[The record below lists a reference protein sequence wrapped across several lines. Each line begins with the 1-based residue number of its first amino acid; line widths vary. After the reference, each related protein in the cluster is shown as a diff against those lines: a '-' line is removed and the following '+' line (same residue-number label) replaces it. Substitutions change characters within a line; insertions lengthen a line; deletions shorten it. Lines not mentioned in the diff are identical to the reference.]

1 MAAIVRQ
8 LGRTDDEI
16 AEWEL
21 RCDMAAVFRVA
32 ARLDWNEQIGNHNS
46 VMLPGSPDR
55 PLFLINPRGMLF
67 QEITASS
74 LIVVDYDGRVV
85 RGEGVVRPV
94 AFHIHAPIH
103 KARPDA
109 RCVLHLHPPHTT
121 ALSLIDNGRLALAHH
136 NNLIVN
142 DRVAYDDAMTGP
154 AGGLEEGFRLAE
166 ALGDKTVMVMANHGI
181 LSVGPT
187 VADAFHEL
195 LVVEQTCQ
203 YQLMA
208 MWTGQQLRRQ
218 PDALRWNY
226 RGTWSDKL
234 EGRFL
239 LDAWR
244 RVLDREEPGYRA

>member
-46 VMLPGSPDR
+46 VMLPGDE
-55 PLFLINPRGMLF
+55 LYLLNPRGMLF
-67 QEITASS
+67 QEMTASS
-74 LIVVDYDGRVV
+74 MIVCDLDGNVV
-85 RGEGVVRPV
+85 RGRGELRKV

>member
-1 MAAIVRQ
+1 MSAVIKN
-8 LGRTDDEI
+8 LTNSE
-16 AEWEL
+16 AEAEEWRL
-21 RCDMAAVFRVA
+21 RVDMALIFRVS
-32 ARLDWNEQIGNHNS
+32 ARLGWNEQIGNHNS
-46 VMLPGSPDR
+46 LMLPGDE
-55 PLFLINPRGMLF
+55 PLFLINPRGMRFEEL
-67 QEITASS
+67 TASS
-74 LIVVDYDGRVV
+74 LIVCNLDGKVV
-85 RGEGVVRPV
+85 RGTGELRKV

-103 KARPDA
+103 KARADA
-109 RCVLHLHPPHTT
+109 RCVLHLHPQHTT

-154 AGGLEEGFRLAE
+154 AGGLEEGYRLAE

-187 VADAFHEL
+187 VHDALHEL

-208 MWTGQQLRRQ
+208 MWTGHQLRKQ
-218 PDALRWNY
+218 PDNLRWNY
-226 RGTWSDKL
+226 RGVWSDKL

-244 RVLDREEPGYRA
+244 RVLDREEPDYRT

>member
-1 MAAIVRQ
+1 MGTIRAADTGDQ
-8 LGRTDDEI
+8 TET
-16 AEWEL
+16 EL
-21 RCDMAAVFRVA
+21 RRDLAAAFRISARMGLNSGIGNHFSLMLPPFLTAHVA
-32 ARLDWNEQIGNHNS
+32 ARFGATPE
-46 VMLPGSPDR
+46 R
-55 PLFLINPRGMLF
+55 
-67 QEITASS
+67 ITGALAALES
-74 LIVVDYDGRVV
+74 DGRVV

-121 ALSLIDNGRLALAHH
+121 ALSLIENGRLALAHH

-154 AGGLEEGFRLAE
+154 AGGLEEGYRLAE

-187 VADAFHEL
+187 VHDALHEL

-208 MWTGQQLRRQ
+208 MWTGHQLRRQ
-218 PDALRWNY
+218 PDNLRWNY
-226 RGTWSDKL
+226 RGVWSDKL
-234 EGRFL
+234 EGRLL

-244 RVLDREEPGYRA
+244 RVLDREEPEYRS

>member
-1 MAAIVRQ
+1 MGDKGMQRAVHPAGEAEAEIRRDLAA
-8 LGRTDDEI
+8 
-16 AEWEL
+16 A
-21 RCDMAAVFRVA
+21 FRVSH
-32 ARLDWNEQIGNHNS
+32 RLGLNNGIGTHFS
-46 VMLPGSPDR
+46 LMLPGSEDHY
-55 PLFLINPRGMLF
+55 LLNPRGMLF

-74 LIVVDYDGRVV
+74 LIVVDYDGKVV

-109 RCVLHLHPPHTT
+109 RCVLHLHPPHVT
-121 ALSLIDNGRLALAHH
+121 ALSLLENGRLALAHH

-195 LVVEQTCQ
+195 LVVEQSCQ
-203 YQLMA
+203 YQMMA
-208 MWTGQQLRRQ
+208 MWTGHQLRKQ
-218 PDALRWNY
+218 PDHLRWNY
-226 RGTWSDKL
+226 RGTWTDKL

-244 RVLDREEPGYRA
+244 RVLDREEPDYRA

>member
-1 MAAIVRQ
+1 MDGIDDRAGATGS
-8 LGRTDDEI
+8 LGDAVE
-16 AEWEL
+16 AEL
-21 RCDMAAVFRVA
+21 RRDLAAAFRVSQ
-32 ARLDWNEQIGNHNS
+32 RLGLNNGIGNHFS
-46 VMLPGSPDR
+46 LMLPGDE
-55 PLFLINPRGMLF
+55 LYLLNPRGMLF

-154 AGGLEEGFRLAE
+154 AGGLDEGFRLAE

-218 PDALRWNY
+218 PDHLRWNY

-244 RVLDREEPGYRA
+244 RVLDHEEPAYRG